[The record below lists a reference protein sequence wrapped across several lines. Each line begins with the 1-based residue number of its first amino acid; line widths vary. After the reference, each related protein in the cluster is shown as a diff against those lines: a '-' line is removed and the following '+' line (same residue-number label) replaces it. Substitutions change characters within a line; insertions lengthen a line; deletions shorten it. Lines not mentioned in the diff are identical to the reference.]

1 MPEFDSKGNF
11 TFITFNHIGYSR
23 SGVYL
28 DRNPNDFPLQII
40 QLTPKFSRYF
50 TELWRQR
57 KSLRD
62 TNQVLV
68 VLSPCSVLVP
78 LLKFLTRNPI
88 VLDAGWP
95 LTDAEITKRNTFISG
110 YRYLQAWLIDFL
122 AFHSAK
128 ITILESNAQKIHVSH
143 KYLIPKSKLRVLFTG
158 VNEKK
163 FKQQHNEPENRML
176 LKYKNILKGDFVL
189 FRGKNNSESG
199 IENIVKLADNVTDSY
214 NFVILTNKIPNDLK
228 ARENILFITEYIT
241 DFEISLLYRKCFLSL
256 GQLSNSKRLDR
267 TIPHKA
273 FESGY
278 FGTPY
283 LTLKRNGIMEFLS
296 GKTEAIF
303 VDSLNLTNISK
314 IIEELHS
321 DLNWQNELKMN
332 IKNRYSNIASQAE
345 LKLKFFR
352 ILNTLN

>member
-1 MPEFDSKGNF
+1 M
-11 TFITFNHIGYSR
+11 
-23 SGVYL
+23 
-28 DRNPNDFPLQII
+28 
-40 QLTPKFSRYF
+40 
-50 TELWRQR
+50 
-57 KSLRD
+57 
-62 TNQVLV
+62 
-68 VLSPCSVLVP
+68 
-78 LLKFLTRNPI
+78 
-88 VLDAGWP
+88 
-95 LTDAEITKRNTFISG
+95 
-110 YRYLQAWLIDFL
+110 
-122 AFHSAK
+122 
-128 ITILESNAQKIHVSH
+128 
-143 KYLIPKSKLRVLFTG
+143 
-158 VNEKK
+158 
-163 FKQQHNEPENRML
+163 
-176 LKYKNILKGDFVL
+176 
-189 FRGKNNSESG
+189 
-199 IENIVKLADNVTDSY
+199 
-214 NFVILTNKIPNDLK
+214 
-228 ARENILFITEYIT
+228 
-241 DFEISLLYRKCFLSL
+241 FLSL